1 LLMTPKVNLF
11 APTIAH
17 AMAIASRMKL
27 QVVSKGGDPKMQS
40 RTYKIAPFLTQAC
53 KTLGFGPARVL
64 ARAGLSVDYLAHEGR
79 GLDAVA
85 WFAVLEA
92 LVTEAGNLD
101 RAMELGRALAT
112 GPLHPALIAFSSS
125 PDIRTGLNRLALFK
139 PLIAPVSLAIV
150 EKDGMLSIT
159 LTSADVTAALPPGIA
174 IMEVSYFLEILRTFA
189 SEQIMPQFV
198 TLPASVQITDALRLF
213 AGCEVLIGD
222 HAGIA
227 LYAANASLPIIS
239 ADTAVYRAIE
249 QELMARLTSLS
260 GAIGMA
266 DRVRREIR
274 DMLPSG
280 RVSAE
285 AVASRLRVSTR
296 SLQRKLKDEGVS
308 FQTILDET
316 RAALAL
322 IYLREH
328 KLSTEETSFLLAYRD
343 PNSFYRAFSEW
354 TGMTPAEARA
364 SPAA

>member
-1 LLMTPKVNLF
+1 MTPKVYLF
-11 APTIAH
+11 APKIAYE
-17 AMAIASRMKL
+17 MAIASRMEL
-27 QVVSKGGDPKMQS
+27 QVASKVGDPKMQS
-40 RTYKIAPFLTQAC
+40 RGYKITPFLTHAC
-53 KTLGFGPARVL
+53 KTFGFRPARVL

-79 GLDAVA
+79 GLDAAA
-85 WFAVLEA
+85 WFAALEA
-92 LVTEAGNLD
+92 LVTEAGSPD

-112 GPLHPALIAFSSS
+112 GPLHPALIAFSAS
-125 PDIRTGLNRLALFK
+125 PDIRTGLNRVALFK
-139 PLIAPVSLAIV
+139 PLIAPVALVIEEQGGV
-150 EKDGMLSIT
+150 LSIT
-159 LTSADVTAALPPGIA
+159 LTSADVTAGLLPSTA
-174 IMEVSYFLEILRTFA
+174 IMEVSYFLELLRTFA
-189 SEQIMPQFV
+189 SEQITPQFV
-198 TLPASVQITDALRLF
+198 TLPAQVQITDAFRRF
-213 AGCEVLIGD
+213 AGCEILFGD
-222 HAGIA
+222 QAGIA
-227 LYAANASLPIIS
+227 LRVADASLPIIS

-249 QELMARLTSLS
+249 QELIVRLTSLS

-285 AVASRLRVSTR
+285 AVAGRLRVSTR

-322 IYLREH
+322 IYLRDR

-343 PNSFYRAFSEW
+343 PNSFYRAFSDW

-364 SPAA
+364 ASSA

>member
-1 LLMTPKVNLF
+1 
-11 APTIAH
+11 
-17 AMAIASRMKL
+17 MATATRIEL
-27 QVVSKGGDPKMQS
+27 QVAGKGGDPKMQS
-40 RTYKIAPFLTQAC
+40 RGNKIAPFLTQAC

-64 ARAGLSVDYLAHEGR
+64 ARAGLPADYLAHEGR
-79 GLDAVA
+79 GLDAAA

-92 LVTEAGNLD
+92 LVTEAGSED
-101 RAMELGRALAT
+101 HAMELGRALAK
-112 GPLHPALIAFSSS
+112 GPLHPALIAFSAS
-125 PDIRTGLNRLALFK
+125 PDIRTGLHRVALFK
-139 PLIAPVSLAIV
+139 PLIAPVALMIK
-150 EKDGMLSIT
+150 EQDGVLSIT
-159 LTSADVTAALPPGIA
+159 LSSADMTTGLPPATA
-174 IMEVSYFLEILRTFA
+174 IMEVSYFLELLRIFA
-189 SEQIMPQFV
+189 SEQIMPHSV
-198 TLPASVQITDALRLF
+198 TLPAQVQITDAFRRF
-213 AGCEVLIGD
+213 AGCEILCGNQT
-222 HAGIA
+222 GFA
-227 LYAANASLPIIS
+227 LRATDASLPIIS

-285 AVASRLRVSTR
+285 AVAGRLRVSTR
-296 SLQRKLKDEGVS
+296 SLQRKLKDEGAS

-322 IYLREH
+322 IYLRDR

-343 PNSFYRAFSEW
+343 PNSFYRAFSDW

-364 SPAA
+364 APTA

>member
-1 LLMTPKVNLF
+1 MTSKAYLF
-11 APTIAH
+11 APKIAY
-17 AMAIASRMKL
+17 AVAIASRMEL
-27 QVVSKGGDPKMQS
+27 QLARTVGDLNMQS
-40 RTYKIAPFLTQAC
+40 RAYKIAPFMTQAC

-79 GLDAVA
+79 GLDAAA

-92 LVTEAGNLD
+92 LVTEAGDPD
-101 RAMELGRALAT
+101 RAMRLGRALAT
-112 GPLHPALIAFSSS
+112 GPLHPALIAFSAS
-125 PDIRTGLNRLALFK
+125 PDIRTGMHRVALFK
-139 PLIAPVSLAIV
+139 PLIAPVALVIEEQV
-150 EKDGMLSIT
+150 GVLSIT
-159 LTSADVTAALPPGIA
+159 LACADVAAGLPPATA
-174 IMEVSYFLEILRTFA
+174 IVEVSYFLELLRIFA
-189 SEQIMPQFV
+189 PEPITPYCV
-198 TLPASVQITDALRLF
+198 TLPAQVQITEAFRRF
-213 AGCEVLIGD
+213 AGCEILSGD
-222 HAGIA
+222 QTGFA
-227 LYAANASLPIIS
+227 LLAADASLPIIS

-260 GAIGMA
+260 GAVGMA

-285 AVASRLRVSTR
+285 AVAGRLRVSTR
-296 SLQRKLKDEGVS
+296 SLQRKLKDEGAS

-322 IYLREH
+322 IYLRDR

-343 PNSFYRAFSEW
+343 PNSFYRAFNDW

-364 SPAA
+364 APSA

>member
-1 LLMTPKVNLF
+1 MTSEAYLF
-11 APTIAH
+11 APKTAY
-17 AMAIASRMKL
+17 AVAIASRMEL
-27 QVVSKGGDPKMQS
+27 QLASTVGDPNMQS
-40 RTYKIAPFLTQAC
+40 RAYKIAPFLTQAC

-79 GLDAVA
+79 GLDAGA

-92 LVTEAGNLD
+92 LVIEAGSPD
-101 RAMELGRALAT
+101 RAMELGRALAR
-112 GPLHPALIAFSSS
+112 GPLHPALIAFSAS
-125 PDIRTGLNRLALFK
+125 PDIRTGLHRVALFK
-139 PLIAPVSLAIV
+139 PLIAPVALVIEEQGRV
-150 EKDGMLSIT
+150 LSIT
-159 LTSADVTAALPPGIA
+159 LTSADMTTGLPPA
-174 IMEVSYFLEILRTFA
+174 TSIMEMSYFLELLRIFA
-189 SEQIMPQFV
+189 SEQITPHSM
-198 TLPASVQITDALRLF
+198 TLPAQVQITDAFRRF
-213 AGCEVLIGD
+213 AGCEILSGD
-222 HAGIA
+222 QTGFA
-227 LYAANASLPIIS
+227 LRAADASLPIIS

-249 QELMARLTSLS
+249 QELMARLTSLPS
-260 GAIGMA
+260 AIGMA

-285 AVASRLRVSTR
+285 AVAGRLRVSTR

-322 IYLREH
+322 IYLRDR

-343 PNSFYRAFSEW
+343 PNSFYRAFSDW

-364 SPAA
+364 ASSA